1 MFSKASVRVAV
12 SVIAICFA
20 SPAMADVDPNK
31 VSEAVTALMKGYGL
45 QIKATSAEGQG
56 ANVVLKG
63 LTFTAPEGTD
73 VKQIGDLTLNNV
85 SETPDGFLIGEIS
98 APAKAYPVKDGTW
111 NFGGASVKNIT
122 LPAAGNT
129 DPTKQIILYETAEM
143 GASKFTTTEGK
154 DFITF
159 AGAKAT
165 VTNADGQK
173 VAFDMAAPEI
183 KINTAAIPNN
193 DPQFTAAMEEF
204 GLTNLEMQVSAKGSW
219 SLTDGRIAIT
229 EETFAIKNAG
239 KLNFTADISGY
250 TPQLAASLR
259 DMITSSAG
267 KSDAEMGAKMMG
279 LVGQITLNGVS
290 LRFDDES
297 IAGKAL
303 DFIAKQ
309 SGQPKEALVAQ
320 AKGMAPLMLMQLQD
334 PDFSVA
340 TTNAISAFL
349 DNPKN
354 LEIKIA
360 PAAPVPVSQIIA
372 SGMAA
377 PATLV
382 KQLGLQVVANQ

>member
-1 MFSKASVRVAV
+1 LK
-12 SVIAICFA
+12 
-20 SPAMADVDPNK
+20 
-31 VSEAVTALMKGYGL
+31 
-45 QIKATSAEGQG
+45 IKATSAEAQG
-56 ANVVLKG
+56 SNVVLKG
-63 LTFTAPEGTD
+63 LTFSAPESTD
-73 VKQIGDLTLNNV
+73 VQQIGDLTLNNV
-85 SETPDGFLIGEIS
+85 SESADGFLIGEIS

-111 NFGGASVKNIT
+111 NFGGASVKNIA

-129 DPTKQIILYETAEM
+129 DPAKQIMLYETAEM

-165 VTNADGQK
+165 MSNPDGQK
-173 VAFDMAAPEI
+173 LAFDMAAPEI

-193 DPQFTAAMEEF
+193 DPQFTAAMDSL
-204 GLTNLEMQVSAKGSW
+204 GLTNIEMQVLAKGSW

-259 DMITSSAG
+259 DMITASAG